1 MENKSLGRGF
11 REISNIFISEDRKDK
26 TSPGKSKENTRK
38 ASSTFPDESAED
50 SQSPLTFGNHAPG
63 FFGKDKAD
71 QDSEGGDGHPE
82 TALADIMKQY
92 GGEGSDLAEN
102 MREIE
107 ENVTVEK
114 NISYQNTPD
123 AQQNM
128 INAICMHLEEGF
140 SIKTIELLKSNTKCR
155 PGRKQN
161 KTEKITIFLEDEPD
175 LAKM

>member
-11 REISNIFISEDRKDK
+11 REISNIFISEDRKGK
-26 TSPGKSKENTRK
+26 TSPGKVKEHTSKS
-38 ASSTFPDESAED
+38 SSTLYDESAED
-50 SQSPLTFGNHAPG
+50 SQSPLTFGNQAPG

-128 INAICMHLEEGF
+128 INALCMHLEEGF
-140 SIKTIELLKSNTKCR
+140 RIKTIELLKTNTKCR